1 MALDKLV
8 DGAQLDSDLASV
20 ANAIRTKGGTSAQLA
35 FPADFVSAVNAIQT
49 GGGGEWTTNGIAT
62 ATEPN
67 GAVVYTGTSAIKTFA
82 FYGRAGVT
90 SFSAPNLAITNAI
103 GISAFG
109 YANHM
114 TSVSL
119 PKARTIQKEAFT
131 NCTALTSVDMPLFEG
146 FTEQSVFYNC
156 SNLVEIRLPN
166 CNRLYDRTFQG
177 CSKLK
182 RVILN
187 ANKRSPSTSA
197 FGTYCFYNTALD
209 TLVLGGTDDALWKLG
224 NINAFDNTPFKSG
237 GTGGTIYIPE
247 ALYNKLGDGSSLDYQ
262 SATNWS
268 TLHSRGTV
276 TWAKIEGS
284 IYE

>member
-1 MALDKLV
+1 MSIKSKIQALIAAANAKTGESDATLTDAVQTLV
-8 DGAQLDSDLASV
+8 DGYGQ
-20 ANAIRTKGGTSAQLA
+20 
-35 FPADFVSAVNAIQT
+35 
-49 GGGGEWTTNGIAT
+49 GGGLTLDGFCTLA
-62 ATEPN
+62 EPN
-67 GAVVYTGTSAIKTFA
+67 GAVVYTGTAAVGGYA
-82 FYGRAGVT
+82 FYGRSAVT
-90 SFSAPNLAITNAI
+90 SFSAPNLVNAI
-103 GISAFG
+103 KNSAFG
-109 YANHM
+109 YANRLA
-114 TSVSL
+114 SVSF
-119 PKARTIQKEAFT
+119 PKVKSIESSAFT

-146 FTEQSVFYNC
+146 FTSNYVFYNC

-187 ANKRSPSTSA
+187 ANKRAPSTSA
-197 FGTYCFYNTALD
+197 FGTYCFYGTVLD

>member
-1 MALDKLV
+1 MAVDKLV
-8 DGAQLDSDLASV
+8 DSAQLNTDLTAV
-20 ANAIRTKGGTSAQLA
+20 ANAIRAKSGGSTPLA
-35 FPADFVSAVNAIQT
+35 FPGGFVSEIGSIQT
-49 GGGGEWTTNGIAT
+49 GGGGEWTTNGLADNS
-62 ATEPN
+62 EPN
-67 GAVVYTGTSAIKTFA
+67 GALVYTGTAAITTYA
-82 FYGRAGVT
+82 FYGRSAVT
-90 SFSAPNLAITNAI
+90 SFSAPNLVNAI
-103 GISAFG
+103 KNSAFG
-109 YANHM
+109 YA
-114 TSVSL
+114 TRLASVSF
-119 PKARTIQKEAFT
+119 PKVKSIQKEAFT

-146 FTEQSVFYNC
+146 FTEESVFYNC

-166 CNRLYDRTFQG
+166 CNRLNDRTFQG
-177 CSKLK
+177 CRKLK

-187 ANKRSPSTSA
+187 TNSRAPSTSA
-197 FGTYCFYNTALD
+197 FGTYCFYGTVLD

-224 NINAFDNTPFKSG
+224 NVNAFDNTPFKSG

>member
-8 DGAQLDSDLASV
+8 DGAQLDSDLVSV

-49 GGGGEWTTNGIAT
+49 GGGGGLTLDGFCTLA
-62 ATEPN
+62 EPN
-67 GAVVYTGTSAIKTFA
+67 GAVVYTGTAAVGGYA
-82 FYGRAGVT
+82 FYGRTGVT
-90 SFSAPNLAITNAI
+90 SFSAPNLARTNAI
-103 GISAFG
+103 GQLGLA
-109 YANHM
+109 YATHM

-119 PKARTIQKEAFT
+119 PKVKTLASGVFT
-131 NCTALTSVDMPLFEG
+131 GCTALTSVDMPLFEEFSSG
-146 FTEQSVFYNC
+146 SIFYNC
-156 SNLVEIRLPN
+156 SNLVEIHLPN
-166 CNRLYDRTFQG
+166 CNRLNDRTFQG
-177 CSKLK
+177 CTKLK

-187 ANKRSPSTSA
+187 TNKRSPSTTA
-197 FGTYCFYNTALD
+197 FGTYCFYGAALD